1 VSVIDYQTHKSNV
14 MKKIILS
21 LLFLVPGLLLS
32 AQGYGDFERKF
43 RQQEE
48 NKKMVAQ
55 FYQELFGDKDITAID
70 QYIGNTYIQHNPL
83 LPDGKE
89 ALKEAVKVWFKG
101 APKEKVDIQRMA
113 ADGDLVWLH
122 IRGKAGDKV
131 RAIVDIFRIEN
142 GKIVEHWD
150 VIQEVPEKSA
160 NPHPMF

>member
-1 VSVIDYQTHKSNV
+1 MCFDFQTHKHAT
-14 MKKIILS
+14 MKKLFIS
-21 LLFLVPGLLLS
+21 LLFILPALIVT
-32 AQGYGDFERKF
+32 AQGVNEKEKIRK
-43 RQQEE
+43 QEE

-70 QYIGNTYIQHNPL
+70 RYIGNTYIQHNPM

-150 VIQEVPEKSA
+150 VIQEVPDKSA

>member
-1 VSVIDYQTHKSNV
+1 M
-14 MKKIILS
+14 MKKIIWS
-21 LLFLVPGLLLS
+21 LLFLLPGLLVT
-32 AQGYGDFERKF
+32 AQGKSEMERKF

-70 QYIGNTYIQHNPL
+70 RYIGNTYIQHNPL